1 MTLPLPA
8 ALRRTFAAGLLAL
21 AWPALVPAQVAA
33 PSPSSSL
40 AERPAAAAQAPAPR
54 SADCPPLPRPLDP
67 RTVPQALRRAHDRGL
82 LWRVEQ
88 GGHTSWLYGT
98 VHAARRDW
106 VLPGPTVLAAVKA
119 SDRVALEL
127 DLMDPAVMQALQ
139 AAMRNPADAPPLP
152 PELARRL
159 AVQREAA
166 CADPAM
172 AQLRPEVQIASLLML
187 SARSEGFDPAYGID
201 YVVDGLARGLRKPVL
216 SLESAELQMRVLSS
230 DDPKKTVAAVTS
242 GLESL
247 ESHSAGDSLATLAAA
262 WSDGRINLLESY
274 GQWCDCL
281 KTPEDRKA
289 FKELVADRNPG
300 LARAIADQH
309 RAGHSVFAAVGA
321 LHLVGPQGLPALLA
335 ARGFHVE
342 RVAFPPATA
351 SYAASK
357 TPPAQ

>member
-1 MTLPLPA
+1 MRLPLPA

-21 AWPALVPAQVAA
+21 AWPALVPAQVAS

-40 AERPAAAAQAPAPR
+40 AERPAATATAQAPVPR

-67 RTVPQALRRAHDRGL
+67 HTVPQALRRAHDRGL

-106 VLPGPTVLAAVKA
+106 MLPGPTVLAAVKA

-159 AVQREAA
+159 AAQREAA
-166 CADPAM
+166 CADPSI
-172 AQLRPEVQIASLLML
+172 AQLRPEVQVSSLLAL
-187 SARSEGFDPAYGID
+187 SARREGFDPAYGID
-201 YVVDGLARGLRKPVL
+201 LVLDGLAHGLRKPVL
-216 SLESAELQMRVLSS
+216 SLESPEQQMRLLAS
-230 DDPKKTVAAVTS
+230 DDPQETAADVAA
-242 GLESL
+242 GLAQL
-247 ESHSAGDSLATLAAA
+247 ESHAAGDALATLATA
-262 WSDGRINLLESY
+262 WSDGRAALLETY
-274 GQWCDCL
+274 PDWCGCM
-281 KTPEDRKA
+281 KTPAERKA
-289 FKELVADRNPG
+289 FDQVVAGRNPAM
-300 LARAIADQH
+300 ARAIEAQH

-335 ARGFHVE
+335 AQGFKVE
-342 RVAFPPATA
+342 RVPFPSATPAD
-351 SYAASK
+351 
-357 TPPAQ
+357 